1 MKKLSAIIAFALIIT
16 IGGVYAAW
24 HYNRGE
30 VSLELTRS
38 ATMASVQSDT
48 SKGSISIDQTA
59 NSGQGNT
66 LKFLVDDIGAT
77 DWKAELVTSGS
88 VWVKF
93 TPAANADAD
102 VQREGIALKA
112 TITVVGPYNAET
124 KTYGTPSKYTD
135 PYNSNQAVTIFQAKE
150 GANSFILNDG
160 NKTKDTSLEITAE
173 QIASCLDFN
182 VGAHADGL
190 FLKTYDDNVAYE
202 TAMKTYLIMV
212 TITEYVPAA

>member
-38 ATMASVQSDT
+38 ATMASIQSDT
-48 SKGSISIDQTA
+48 SKGSIEIDKDENGESR
-59 NSGQGNT
+59 NS
-66 LKFLVDDIGAT
+66 LKFLVDDTGVT
-77 DWKAELVTSGS
+77 DWKADLVTSGS

-93 TPAANADAD
+93 TPAANADAT
-102 VQREGIALKA
+102 VQEDGIALKV
-112 TITVVGPYNAET
+112 TITVVGPYNPGT

-135 PYNSNQAVTIFQAKE
+135 PYNSDQEVTIFKE
-150 GANSFILNDG
+150 KAGNNTFLLNDG
-160 NKTKDTSLEITAE
+160 NKTKDTSHEITAA
-173 QIASCLDFN
+173 QIAACLDFN